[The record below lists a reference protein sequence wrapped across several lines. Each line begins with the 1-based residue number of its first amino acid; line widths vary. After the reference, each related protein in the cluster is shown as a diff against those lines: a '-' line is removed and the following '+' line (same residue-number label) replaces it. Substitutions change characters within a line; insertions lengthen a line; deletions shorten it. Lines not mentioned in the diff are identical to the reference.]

1 MDFSKMAGLSSI
13 LDFAKRQ
20 FTPQETEVVQEEVA
34 VTPDSVVEETTVEDY
49 NPYID
54 HLIEKEGIRYEAYK
68 PTTKENEPWTIGV
81 GATGEGI
88 AEGTVWTPDE
98 VRTRLQADIVERLP
112 EIRRQIPNFDSLPI
126 ELKVP
131 LLGSWFR
138 GGVSGSPKTKELIA
152 EGNFTEAAK
161 EFLRNKEYE
170 ESKTQAGIDKGM
182 RGIGTRME
190 EFSEALREHGEN
202 VKGKATGGMVM
213 RNPYNNYNK
222 QRAI

>member
-1 MDFSKMAGLSSI
+1 MDFSGLKGLLGFGKKQI
-13 LDFAKRQ
+13 
-20 FTPQETEVVQEEVA
+20 TPQETEVVEEEA
-34 VTPDSVVEETTVEDY
+34 IITPDSVVEEIAVEDY
-49 NPYID
+49 TPYID

-88 AEGTVWTPDE
+88 AEGTVWTPEE
-98 VRTRLQADIVERLP
+98 VRTRLQTDIVERLP

-170 ESKTQAGIDKGM
+170 ESKTEEGRAKGM
-182 RGIGTRME
+182 RGIGLRME
-190 EFSEALREHGEN
+190 EFSEALRRHGEN
-202 VKGKATGGMVM
+202 VQSNATGGMVM

-222 QRAI
+222 QRII

>member
-1 MDFSKMAGLSSI
+1 MAGLSDIINFFSS
-13 LDFAKRQ
+13 K
-20 FTPQETEVVQEEVA
+20 FTPQETEVVEEEA
-34 VTPDSVVEETTVEDY
+34 IITPDSVVEETTVEDY
-49 NPYID
+49 TPYID

-88 AEGTVWTPDE
+88 AEGTVWTPEE
-98 VRTRLQADIVERLP
+98 VRTRLQTDIVERLP

-170 ESKTQAGIDKGM
+170 ESKTEEGRAKGM
-182 RGIGTRME
+182 RGIGLRME
-190 EFSEALREHGEN
+190 EFSEALRRHGEN
-202 VKGKATGGMVM
+202 VQSNATGGMVM

-222 QRAI
+222 QRII

>member
-1 MDFSKMAGLSSI
+1 MAGLTDI
-13 LDFAKRQ
+13 VDFVRSK
-20 FTPQETEVVQEEVA
+20 FSPQETEVVQEEVA

-54 HLIEKEGIRYEAYK
+54 HLMEKEGFKLEAYK

-88 AEGTVWTPDE
+88 DEGTVWTPEE
-98 VRTRLQADIVERLP
+98 VRTRLQVDIEERLP
-112 EIRRQIPNFDSLPI
+112 EIRRQIPNFDSLPL

-152 EGNFTEAAK
+152 EGKFTEAAK
-161 EFLRNKEYE
+161 EFLINEEYK

-190 EFSEALREHGEN
+190 EFSEALRKHGEN
-202 VKGKATGGMVM
+202 VKGNATGGMVM
-213 RNPYNNYNK
+213 RDPYSNYNK